1 MGIHVGMEHLR
12 TTIARTINEIENQIM
27 MRDAK
32 GLTAEQ
38 MNEFRASFNHFDRK
52 KKGYLEPDDFAAV
65 LISMGYQLGEAEF
78 QRILAI
84 VDPTGTG
91 QVTFR
96 SFIEFMTR
104 ETTDNDTAEQVIESF
119 RVLAG
124 DKPYILEDELRRE
137 LPPEQ
142 AEYCIQRMNAYRGA
156 DVPEGAWTTN
166 PFRRHF
172 MANPIYKNCRLFPL
186 FSQPTKQ
193 TTKNPKQHTH
203 NGTE

>member
-1 MGIHVGMEHLR
+1 VESNDP
-12 TTIARTINEIENQIM
+12 AR
-27 MRDAK
+27 
-32 GLTAEQ
+32 
-38 MNEFRASFNHFDRK
+38 
-52 KKGYLEPDDFAAV
+52 
-65 LISMGYQLGEAEF
+65 GEAEF

-156 DVPEGAWTTN
+156 DVPEGALD
-166 PFRRHF
+166 
-172 MANPIYKNCRLFPL
+172 YES
-186 FSQPTKQ
+186 FSTALY
-193 TTKNPKQHTH
+193 
-203 NGTE
+203 GESDL